1 MQLMLK
7 PVTHLFL
14 YSAISYKG
22 NRELLVILLHQLDH
36 RRKKSG
42 KKTPIGKGG
51 QMALIR
57 ENPKT

>member
-1 MQLMLK
+1 MVK
-7 PVTHLFL
+7 PVTLRFP
-14 YSAISYKG
+14 YSAIFCRG

-36 RRKKSG
+36 RRKKST

-57 ENPKT
+57 ENPKR